1 MNLQQTLPNSRRR
14 TVAKD
19 NSTGKD
25 KEFYELGKKMFDHIQ
40 VIKARAEPKMKTEE
54 DEAFNEIERAQQ
66 QKVEDSVRRAAQESA
81 LNFITDIDSIE
92 LGMMTLRKA
101 YEIGYRAGMYTEQR
115 KKDE

>member
-1 MNLQQTLPNSRRR
+1 M
-14 TVAKD
+14 AKD

-25 KEFYELGKKMFDHIQ
+25 KEFYDLGKKMFDHIQ

-54 DEAFNEIERAQQ
+54 DEAFDAIERAQQ
-66 QKVEDSVRRAAQESA
+66 QQVEDSIRRAAQESA
-81 LNFITDIDSIE
+81 LHFISESDAIE

-115 KKDE
+115 KKNGN

>member
-1 MNLQQTLPNSRRR
+1 MT
-14 TVAKD
+14 KD

-25 KEFYELGKKMFDHIQ
+25 KEFYDLGKKMFDHIQ
-40 VIKARAEPKMKTEE
+40 VIKARSEPRVMTEE
-54 DEAFNEIERAQQ
+54 DEAFEEIERAQQ
-66 QKVEDSVRRAAQESA
+66 QKVKDSIHRAAQESA
-81 LNFITDIDSIE
+81 LNFISEIDSIE

>member
-1 MNLQQTLPNSRRR
+1 M
-14 TVAKD
+14 AKD

-25 KEFYELGKKMFDHIQ
+25 KEFYDLGKKMFDHIQ
-40 VIKARAEPKMKTEE
+40 VIKARTKTMTEE

-66 QKVEDSVRRAAQESA
+66 QKVEDSIRRAAQESA
-81 LNFITDIDSIE
+81 LHFITESDAIE

-115 KKDE
+115 KKNGV

>member
-1 MNLQQTLPNSRRR
+1 M
-14 TVAKD
+14 AKD

-40 VIKARAEPKMKTEE
+40 MIKARTKTMTEE

-66 QKVEDSVRRAAQESA
+66 QRVEDSIRRAAQESA
-81 LNFITDIDSIE
+81 LHFISESDSIE

-115 KKDE
+115 KKNEIL

>member
-1 MNLQQTLPNSRRR
+1 MTNITP
-14 TVAKD
+14 
-19 NSTGKD
+19 
-25 KEFYELGKKMFDHIQ
+25 
-40 VIKARAEPKMKTEE
+40 EE
-54 DEAFNEIERAQQ
+54 EEAFEDIERAQQ

-115 KKDE
+115 KKNDN

>member
-1 MNLQQTLPNSRRR
+1 M
-14 TVAKD
+14 AID

-40 VIKARAEPKMKTEE
+40 VIKARTKTMTEE
-54 DEAFNEIERAQQ
+54 DEAFEEVERAQQ
-66 QKVEDSVRRAAQESA
+66 QRVEDSIRRAAQESA
-81 LNFITDIDSIE
+81 LHFITEIDAVE

-115 KKDE
+115 KHGQN